1 MAQNKA
7 KIYSTNSSPTQVS
20 VTVPSAGTAS
30 TLTGLNDVNAT
41 SLEDGAILQYDA
53 SSNKFITRNQINT
66 TPGKLDL
73 NGGNF

>member
-7 KIYSTNSSPTQVS
+7 KIYSTNSSPNQVS

-53 SSNKFITRNQINT
+53 SSNNFVSRNVINT
-66 TPGKLDL
+66 TTVKLDL